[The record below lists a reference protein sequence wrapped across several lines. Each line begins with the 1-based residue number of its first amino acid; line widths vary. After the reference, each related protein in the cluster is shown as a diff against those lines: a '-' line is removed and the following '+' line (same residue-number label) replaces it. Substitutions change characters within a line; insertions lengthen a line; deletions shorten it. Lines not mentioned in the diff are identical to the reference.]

1 MEADL
6 HPGALCSFHVQYR
19 EGRQFFSL
27 SLFLSA
33 FLPHLLGHLCTHC
46 GRQEMVS
53 MNGYCY
59 ISNSD
64 LLNSSEPLL
73 LTVGSENVL
82 FPGFQT
88 SLLQPNTFLGKTFL
102 SRIE

>member
-1 MEADL
+1 
-6 HPGALCSFHVQYR
+6 
-19 EGRQFFSL
+19 
-27 SLFLSA
+27 
-33 FLPHLLGHLCTHC
+33 
-46 GRQEMVS
+46 MVS

-88 SLLQPNTFLGKTFL
+88 SLLQPNTFLGKPSFL
-102 SRIE
+102 TATGQATGITLLYDLVVVGTAFGISSK